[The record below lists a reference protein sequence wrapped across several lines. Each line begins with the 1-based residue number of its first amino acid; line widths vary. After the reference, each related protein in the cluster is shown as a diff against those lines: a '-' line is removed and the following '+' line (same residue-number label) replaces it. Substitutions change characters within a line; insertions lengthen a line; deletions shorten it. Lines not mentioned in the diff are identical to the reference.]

1 MDVYFP
7 TGQVDEAYC
16 QSYNGV
22 VQNQEP
28 ACIRIAQSKPRSQA
42 NQESGPRL
50 KNCCLWSPSLS
61 LNNVAKNIRQK
72 YQNPVVQSWQKHI
85 LEDLQL

>member
-7 TGQVDEAYC
+7 TGQVAEAYC

-28 ACIRIAQSKPRSQA
+28 VCIRIAQSKPRSQA

-50 KNCCLWSPSLS
+50 KLLFVVSLLELEQCC
-61 LNNVAKNIRQK
+61 QE
-72 YQNPVVQSWQKHI
+72 H
-85 LEDLQL
+85 